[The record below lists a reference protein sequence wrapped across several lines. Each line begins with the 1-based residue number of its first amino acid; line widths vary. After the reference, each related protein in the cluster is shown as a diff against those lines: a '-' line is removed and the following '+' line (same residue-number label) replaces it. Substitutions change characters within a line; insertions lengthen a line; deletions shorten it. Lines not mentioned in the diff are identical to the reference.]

1 MRLEHFKCVYDP
13 LWKYDEICKM
23 MFDRNKCIAM
33 QEKMGSNPHV
43 HFQGYTT
50 LLNPEFDQLI
60 SELSK
65 SHFTKKDHPS
75 GRPVKELREQ

>member
-23 MFDRNKCIAM
+23 MFDGLGNKCIAM
-33 QEKMGSNPHV
+33 QEKMGSNPHA

-50 LLNPEFDQLI
+50 LLKPEFDQLI

-65 SHFTKKDHPS
+65 SPFY
-75 GRPVKELREQ
+75 